1 MAEEK
6 AKEIKEAKEAK
17 EAKETKPTTK
27 PSAAKPSGKKIKV
40 VSKKRRQV
48 NPFTREVFDVN
59 QPILAVNDSWLQ
71 CQLKAGILHKA

>member
-6 AKEIKEAKEAK
+6 AKET
-17 EAKETKPTTK
+17 KETKETKTATK
-27 PSAAKPSGKKIKV
+27 PAAAKPRGKKIKV

-59 QPILAVNDSWLQ
+59 QPILAVDDSWLQ